1 MVQWFLNALHDS
13 FLRLVPALPWL
24 GWAALAVLA
33 LLVLLRVA
41 DPRRYE
47 TLLGA
52 LPARRFG
59 AVWLWPLL
67 ALLAGVLALN
77 LASDL
82 IAHRVSSELGAR
94 TVNRADPEG
103 SPTVQSAPTATYLV
117 TRTYTRTLLL
127 PPELLRRVG
136 EQGVGVLAPYLT
148 DPSSDNILKLVDR
161 FRRSGGDVVFTREAI
176 QISEAPIRF
185 DASNVG
191 VSLRFQEA
199 GGHGQYYN
207 ADFDA
212 KYSFQNPTAEAVTA
226 RFRFPLPGGSG
237 TLTNFRVTV
246 NGQELTAAQLTGG
259 TQWQGEL
266 TPNQKVVVR
275 VTYRHQGARGWSY
288 ALAGRREPVRNFD
301 LRLSTDRPAKFLRYS
316 LYPTSVQRNLL
327 GQPGAFRW
335 TLPDAL
341 TAQDI
346 ALSFGTSSA
355 RETVVKFFR
364 FAPLT
369 LLLAAAFTP
378 VWVRSR
384 RLTLRP
390 GPAALASLGIVAGL
404 GLGGVLMSYL
414 PLGLAGLIGAAVAG
428 ALGLRALGP
437 AFWPPVLLAALA
449 PLAFLT
455 GGHAGLLLAL
465 AAALALAL
473 LIFTP
478 GPGRRRPAPPSA
490 TTT

>member
-1 MVQWFLNALHDS
+1 MVQWFLTALQDS
-13 FLRLVPALPWL
+13 FLRLAPALPWL
-24 GWAALAVLA
+24 GWAALALLA
-33 LLVLLRVA
+33 LLLVLRVA

-47 TLLGA
+47 ALLGG
-52 LPARRFG
+52 LPGRRFG
-59 AVWLWPLL
+59 GAWLWPLL

-94 TVNRADPEG
+94 YVNQADPEG

-136 EQGVGVLAPYLT
+136 TEGVGVLAPYLT
-148 DPSSDNILKLVDR
+148 DPSSDNVLKLVDR
-161 FRRSGGDVVFTREAI
+161 FRRSGRDVVFTREAT
-176 QISEAPIRF
+176 QVSEEPIRF
-185 DASNVG
+185 DSSKVAA
-191 VSLRFQEA
+191 SLRFQDNA
-199 GGHGQYYN
+199 GRGSYYN
-207 ADFDA
+207 ADFGA
-212 KYSFQNPTAEAVTA
+212 TYRFQNPGAQTVTA
-226 RFRFPLPGGSG
+226 RFRFPLPSGSG

-259 TQWQGEL
+259 TQWEGQL
-266 TPNQKVVVR
+266 APNQRVEVH

-301 LRLSTDRPAKFLRYS
+301 LTVRTDEPAKFLRYS
-316 LYPTSVQRNLL
+316 LYPTSVQRRL
-327 GQPGAFRW
+327 GGAQTLTW
-335 TLPDAL
+335 SLPDAL

-346 ALSFGTSSA
+346 SLSFGTTSA

-369 LLLAAAFTP
+369 LLLAAAFALL
-378 VWVRSR
+378 WVRSR
-384 RLTLRP
+384 RLAWQP
-390 GPAALASLGIVAGL
+390 GPAALAVLGIVAGL

-414 PLGLAGLIGAAVAG
+414 PLALAGLAGAVVAA
-428 ALGLRALGP
+428 ALGLRALGT

-478 GPGRRRPAPPSA
+478 GRGRPAA
-490 TTT
+490 A